1 MNNSS
6 ILTSEPQILGAPEA
20 RAAFPMI
27 VGDVVGAEVF
37 APGTA
42 IVQQGP
48 RAYAV
53 IVGRGYVACCPT
65 RRHAAL
71 AIARALER

>member
-6 ILTSEPQILGAPEA
+6 ILTSQPQSLGALEA

-42 IVQQGP
+42 IVHQGP

-53 IVGRGYVACCPT
+53 IVGGEYIACCPT
-65 RRHAAL
+65 RRHAAR
-71 AIARALER
+71 AIARALEP